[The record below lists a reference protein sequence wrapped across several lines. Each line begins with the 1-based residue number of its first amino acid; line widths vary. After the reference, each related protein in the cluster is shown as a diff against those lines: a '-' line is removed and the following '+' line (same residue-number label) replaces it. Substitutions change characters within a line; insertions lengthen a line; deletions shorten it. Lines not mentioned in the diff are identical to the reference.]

1 MKLSNRDKKI
11 ILIIV
16 IALIVALPYL
26 FVIKP
31 TNENKAAVESEIAD
45 LQTRYDELKVLNDQR
60 KTFEDGIVNMNK
72 EMDEVMLGYAED
84 IKKENTIMFLRG
96 IELNTPLF
104 MKTVS
109 FAGTVVTPLNPG
121 TVDTEGNVVG
131 KSDGLK
137 SQVAISYVGSYE
149 AVKQVLAY
157 VAGLDDRMVISSIDI
172 VYDSNTG
179 LHTGNMILDQ
189 YAITGDGRELEA
201 AQVPAMPHG
210 NESIFGTYITDPE
223 LLKKIQE
230 DAEEIVEENTEE

>member
-11 ILIIV
+11 MLIVV

-31 TNENKAAVESEIAD
+31 TNEKKTGVEGEIAT

-104 MKTVS
+104 MKTVTFS
-109 FAGTVVTPLNPG
+109 GTVVTPLNPG
-121 TVDTEGNVVG
+121 TVDAEGNVVG
-131 KSDGLK
+131 ASDGLRAP
-137 SQVAISYVGSYE
+137 VAVSYVGSYD

-157 VAGLDDRMVISSIDI
+157 IAGLDDRMVISSIDI
-172 VYDSNTG
+172 TYDGNTAT
-179 LHTGNMILDQ
+179 HTGVFVLEQ
-189 YAITGDGRELEA
+189 YAITGDGRELED
-201 AQVPAMPHG
+201 AQIPAMPHG
-210 NESIFGTYITDPE
+210 NESIFGTYISDPA
-223 LLKKIQE
+223 LLEEMQE
-230 DAEEIVEENTEE
+230 AAEELAEEE